1 MLAILS
7 STNRMLMGLQQKID
21 ANARAVHMKPAR
33 RLKSLFE
40 APIFA
45 GAMQRWSVGV
55 HQPSRERPEL
65 PGYEKEQP
73 PPSPAK
79 GKKPRP
85 SQSRTA
91 STASASPA
99 PTMNMGARIL
109 AGARRPK
116 SGDLQPL
123 GKKASWTHDNETQL
137 PPRGLK
143 RFVVKPAPEEE
154 DRSGYLIGLHDELE
168 DVEMNQA
175 QDPDPDE
182 TLYEDSF
189 SVKKLDKGKGRAVDQ
204 DDSTESEKVSE
215 LQLAMMILLMQ
226 SRMNRS
232 ICLTSQTSHLLTRLL
247 LSFLNHLQLN
257 LRKMKRQKQNQKESR
272 NQLRSSQHNP
282 SRNQVH
288 LEKLDLHLRHEHHPL
303 PHEHLL
309 RRFENLR
316 QYPKGKTLSNR
327 HLRKDQRKGN
337 PLLQIRKPLKLNERK
352 QWPKASRLAR
362 FRPRGRNE
370 EVKVSSCRML

>member
-1 MLAILS
+1 
-7 STNRMLMGLQQKID
+7 MGLQQKID

-123 GKKASWTHDNETQL
+123 RKKASWTHDNETQL
-137 PPRGLK
+137 PPRGSK
-143 RFVVKPAPEEE
+143 KFVVKPAPEEE
-154 DRSGYLIGLHDELE
+154 DRSGYLIGLHDEDE

-189 SVKKLDKGKGRAVDQ
+189 SVKKLDKGKGKAVNQ
-204 DDSTESEKVSE
+204 DDSTESEKVSDI
-215 LQLAMMILLMQ
+215 QLTMVILLIS

-232 ICLTSQTSHLLTRLL
+232 TYLTSQTSHLLIRPLL
-247 LSFLNHLQLN
+247 FFLSHLQLS
-257 LRKMKRQKQNQKESR
+257 LRKMKHQKQNQKESR
-272 NQLRSSQHNP
+272 NQLRSSQHSR

-288 LEKLDLHLRHEHHPL
+288 LVKLDLHLLYEHHL
-303 PHEHLL
+303 LQHEHLL
-309 RRFENLR
+309 RQFENLR
-316 QYPKGKTLSNR
+316 QYPKGKNLSNQ
-327 HLRKDQRKGN
+327 HLLKEQRNEN
-337 PLLQIRKPLKLNERK
+337 PLLQIRKPSKLNERK
-352 QWPKASRLAR
+352 QLPK
-362 FRPRGRNE
+362 
-370 EVKVSSCRML
+370 V